1 MSETLVQTKMKKMKI
16 FFEGNKK
23 ARYRRAFPKKYFV
36 TVRKYKCKYCLI
48 PVKFQQWLKYLHNN
62 L

>member
-23 ARYRRAFPKKYFV
+23 AF
-36 TVRKYKCKYCLI
+36 TG
-48 PVKFQQWLKYLHNN
+48 
-62 L
+62 